1 MEVTKPMFEIAGLF
15 LFLAL
20 AGTAFVAFILLAGLF
35 KLVFKV
41 ALLPVALVGGA
52 LKLVL
57 LVVGA
62 VVGLVLMVVVGPVL
76 LMVAAMVLVPLA
88 LFGGLAWAAISV
100 VV

>member
-41 ALLPVALVGGA
+41 ALLPV
-52 LKLVL
+52 L

-88 LFGGLAWAAISV
+88 LLGGLAWVATSV
-100 VV
+100 VT